1 MLAALLAL
9 VLLAAGSGRVFPQFS
24 ARALDAPEFL
34 EAAYQVPPGPLMHR
48 NFWKRHTRVTGR
60 MPATGSSWI
69 CPGWKKDM
77 SACPQSLIDG

>member
-34 EAAYQVPPGPLMHR
+34 EAAYHGDR
-48 NFWKRHTRVTGR
+48 ANTGDRVKLDLSGLEKGYVR
-60 MPATGSSWI
+60 
-69 CPGWKKDM
+69 
-77 SACPQSLIDG
+77 SL